1 MSEPSKRNRGP
12 AAAAENRRALID
24 AARKLFAERGF
35 AVPFSQVARRAGV
48 GQASLYRHFPDKQA
62 LAVAVFDENLAA
74 LERDGHDLHGLLE
87 QIVAQ
92 ARMSAS
98 LLEALTAGGTGAA
111 GALEARLRGVI
122 EGVLDRERAL
132 GRIDAAIEVEDVAT
146 AVSMVAFHSA
156 FVGGDPGADATRAI
170 ALVERAFAP
179 RDE

>member
-1 MSEPSKRNRGP
+1 MPRWMRG
-12 AAAAENRRALID
+12 AAN
-24 AARKLFAERGF
+24 
-35 AVPFSQVARRAGV
+35 
-48 GQASLYRHFPDKQA
+48 SLA
-62 LAVAVFDENLAA
+62 NGDENLAA

-98 LLEALTAGGTGAA
+98 LLEALTAGDTGAA

-146 AVSMVAFHSA
+146 AVSMVAFHAA
-156 FVGGDPGADATRAI
+156 FVGGDRGADATRAI